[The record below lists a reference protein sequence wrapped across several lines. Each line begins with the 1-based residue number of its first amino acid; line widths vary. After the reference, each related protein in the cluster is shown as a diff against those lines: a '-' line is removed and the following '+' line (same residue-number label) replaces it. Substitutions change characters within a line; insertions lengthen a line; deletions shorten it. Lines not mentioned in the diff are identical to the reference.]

1 LLPLRTVEPSA
12 TWQHPDAESAQDA
25 SPVLERYFRHLGAG
39 RFPEAVA
46 SFSPDVMF
54 VHPPY
59 SAGTPRAVFHG
70 RDELLDGFANTRG
83 PTPARQVVASHLQAG
98 RDCFIEGVVD
108 GIPNGGSFVS
118 TFAGSGGTHSAVR
131 RVLQRVARR
140 APVIAPRDVDGRAA
154 HPT

>member
-1 LLPLRTVEPSA
+1 LLPLRTVEPFA

-118 TFAGSGGTHSAVR
+118 SLSLDREGLIQRYVAFYSAS
-131 RVLQRVARR
+131 
-140 APVIAPRDVDGRAA
+140 RDERL
-154 HPT
+154 